1 MQHDV
6 QHAKSSPSIKRDIYN
21 CENRFSETENL
32 LLNNN
37 LSKVT
42 QTLATGVTL
51 EYNKY
56 VASLK
61 IKISSRAFTAGWN
74 KVGTVPEEAAPQQSI
89 YFCLADDTV
98 NSHEYS
104 EVVFGWINPS
114 GEVQIFAYADRL
126 TLAPSGCVTYLI

>member
-1 MQHDV
+1 MGGASHSYAYICD
-6 QHAKSSPSIKRDIYN
+6 P
-21 CENRFSETENL
+21 
-32 LLNNN
+32 NN

-74 KVGTVPEEAAPQQSI
+74 KVGTIPEEARPQQSV

-98 NSHEYS
+98 NSHVYS
-104 EVVFGWINPS
+104 QVVFGWINGG

-126 TLAPSGCVTYLI
+126 TLAPSGSVTYII